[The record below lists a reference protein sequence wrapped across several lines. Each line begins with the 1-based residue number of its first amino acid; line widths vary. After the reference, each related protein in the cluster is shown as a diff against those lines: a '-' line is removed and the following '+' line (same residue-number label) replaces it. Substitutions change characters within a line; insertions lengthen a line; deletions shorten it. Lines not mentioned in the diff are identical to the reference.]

1 MKNYFN
7 SLDFEKAFQLICINP
22 YEAKLKFEKYID
34 NYPKDYYTM
43 CFYSNVLLTL
53 NDVVGAKEI
62 LEKSLVLS
70 QSDKKFQKN
79 ERKLNFYE
87 VAYVFSKLSILIREK
102 KFKDFYEYY
111 NNNKFPYITNHFK
124 SSKYFCD
131 IKLGLNVKEEYMG
144 YLLKQVKNYSE
155 SEFLNHIRKHLMDI
169 NIEQEN
175 ENSSVFAVDFDVKK
189 VLEEVKKFI
198 PSEKKLC
205 NKIADIY
212 IFKYDSCGRCNG
224 KLQDYFR
231 VVCIQNTIDFIT
243 MFPTIDSR
251 NLPYF
256 DLNYMHDSHNS
267 KVKRLSQIEKFNRKY
282 NIQ

>member
-7 SLDFEKAFQLICINP
+7 SSDFEKAFQLICINP

-102 KFKDFYEYY
+102 KFNF
-111 NNNKFPYITNHFK
+111 
-124 SSKYFCD
+124 
-131 IKLGLNVKEEYMG
+131 
-144 YLLKQVKNYSE
+144 
-155 SEFLNHIRKHLMDI
+155 
-169 NIEQEN
+169 
-175 ENSSVFAVDFDVKK
+175 
-189 VLEEVKKFI
+189 
-198 PSEKKLC
+198 EKTY
-205 NKIADIY
+205 AT
-212 IFKYDSCGRCNG
+212 S
-224 KLQDYFR
+224 
-231 VVCIQNTIDFIT
+231 
-243 MFPTIDSR
+243 
-251 NLPYF
+251 
-256 DLNYMHDSHNS
+256 
-267 KVKRLSQIEKFNRKY
+267 
-282 NIQ
+282 